1 MLKQL
6 GQYQESSTSPMVAA
20 RDEPGNG
27 HDDHSSHQ
35 WSADPRRYSAGRSS
49 TASLEAKRL
58 ARFLILLAGCFWG
71 FATSA
76 DMVSSESQVPQ
87 RTSWQQINH
96 PSLDFLFVRPA
107 VEFTGYRS
115 VIIDPVSIWY
125 SNDSALTAQEVESN
139 LDELRLRFHGA
150 FAQALENSGYEIV
163 DVPHHDALR
172 LHVEIIDLG
181 VNRATANVNPWRDRF
196 LFRVLPGHITLVAE
210 LADSTTGEVLLRIA
224 DLDDSAGDRFTTDF
238 MTAWENVDVA
248 FDMWSAMISQ
258 TISHDRTNGDMF
270 AEVHAGHRTV
280 NGTGN

>member
-1 MLKQL
+1 M
-6 GQYQESSTSPMVAA
+6 
-20 RDEPGNG
+20 
-27 HDDHSSHQ
+27 
-35 WSADPRRYSAGRSS
+35 
-49 TASLEAKRL
+49 SLEAKRL

-96 PSLDFLFVRPA
+96 PSLDYLFVRPA

-125 SNDSALTAQEVESN
+125 SNDNALTAQEVESN

-163 DVPHHDALR
+163 DVPDHDTLR

-210 LADSTTGEVLLRIA
+210 LADSTTGEVLLRMA
-224 DLDDSAGDRFTTDF
+224 DLDDSVGDRFTTDI
-238 MTAWENVDVA
+238 MTAWESVDIA
-248 FDMWSAMISQ
+248 FNMWSAMISQ
-258 TISHDRTNGDMF
+258 TIRHGGTNGEML
-270 AEVHAGHRTV
+270 AEVRPGHRTV
-280 NGTGN
+280 NGAGD